1 MCCVNNVPTG
11 SNGVAFSGDAIVDFC
26 IAIVL
31 SGIYEDDIIFL
42 ESEWCSDLLAMLRV
56 NISGPELYRL
66 YKSKGGLGYGRQK
79 TQRSRKGTR
88 LV

>member
-1 MCCVNNVPTG
+1 MGCVNNAPTG
-11 SNGVAFSGDAIVDFC
+11 STGVAFSGDSVIDICLAV
-26 IAIVL
+26 VL
-31 SGIYEDDIIFL
+31 SGIYESDLEFL
-42 ESEWCSDLLAMLRV
+42 ESDWCADLLSMLRV

-79 TQRSRKGTR
+79 TKRSRKGTR

>member
-1 MCCVNNVPTG
+1 MGCVPKTPTG
-11 SNGVAFSGDAIVDFC
+11 STGVELTGNGYEDICLAV
-26 IAIVL
+26 VL

-79 TQRSRKGTR
+79 AQRSRQGTR